1 MMPKTDDEMMQAN
14 QILLNLLSGFYWFD
28 EGLQSYI
35 RACGWPEV
43 TRPQSMVM
51 ANVVMG
57 VRRPSDIA
65 RRLGISRQAIHSTL
79 KSMIDMGMVELADDP
94 GNLRVKVVVLTPT
107 GEAMRRD
114 AQRAMQL
121 MIAALV
127 GRIGKDA
134 FQATADT
141 LARDWGAPMSFRA
154 EDIVGDAAGKP
165 G

>member
-1 MMPKTDDEMMQAN
+1 MSETEEEDVPQAN

-35 RACGWPEV
+35 RARGWPEV

-79 KSMIDMGMVELADDP
+79 KSMADMGMVELADDP
-94 GNLRVKVVVLTPT
+94 GNQRVKVVVLTPT

-114 AQRAMQL
+114 AQKAMQL
-121 MIAALV
+121 MIAALIE
-127 GRIGKDA
+127 RIGPEA
-134 FQATADT
+134 FEAAREA
-141 LARDWGAPMSFRA
+141 LARDWGAPLSFPA
-154 EDIVGDAAGKP
+154 DAVP

>member
-1 MMPKTDDEMMQAN
+1 MSKTEEEMMQAN

-35 RACGWPEV
+35 RARGWPEV

-79 KSMIDMGMVELADDP
+79 KSMADMGMVELADDP
-94 GNLRVKVVVLTPT
+94 GNMRVKVVVLTQT

-121 MIAALV
+121 MISALV
-127 GRIGKDA
+127 ERIGPEA
-134 FQATADT
+134 FEATRQT
-141 LARDWGAPMSFRA
+141 LAKDWGAPLSFRP
-154 EDIVGDAAGKP
+154 EDVADRDSAAG
-165 G
+165 

>member
-1 MMPKTDDEMMQAN
+1 MSKTEEEVTHAN

-57 VRRPSDIA
+57 VCRPSDIA

-94 GNLRVKVVVLTPT
+94 TNLRVKVVVLTPT

-121 MIAALV
+121 MIATLV
-127 GRIGKDA
+127 ERIGPEA
-134 FQATADT
+134 FEATRRT
-141 LARDWGAPMSFRA
+141 LAKDWGAPLSFRPS
-154 EDIVGDAAGKP
+154 DIAGRNKAAG
-165 G
+165 